1 MFEDSREEKIRKMR
15 NRIIFL
21 ERTLTEITD
30 EDDED
35 DVEDIENEIFDL
47 ENEIEEEED

>member
-21 ERTLTEITD
+21 ERTLTTITD
-30 EDDED
+30 EDD
-35 DVEDIENEIFDL
+35 EDIENEIFDL